1 MLQPMGLPENVRV
14 IAWGLSLERPTMIK
28 YGIPSIRG
36 ILTKDG
42 EKERGRGGEGEGE
55 GEEEE
60 EEEIVLTLRDIF
72 GPLTDLNFIKTN
84 PIAFID
90 SREVHEAHAA
100 PPHAPPI
107 K

>member
-28 YGIPSIRG
+28 YSIPSIRG
-36 ILTKDG
+36 ILCKIG
-42 EKERGRGGEGEGE
+42 GRLAKIELIEFK
-55 GEEEE
+55 
-60 EEEIVLTLRDIF
+60 DIF
-72 GPLTDLNFIKTN
+72 GPLIDLNFIKYN

-90 SREVHEAHAA
+90 SKEVEESHAA
-100 PPHAPPI
+100 PPHAPV